1 MKGNSCNHGRARS
14 SNAYFLVPTFRS
26 WTPEN
31 RAGTNPWEKL
41 NPAYSRSGHRVRAI
55 QLVVCSVLLY
65 APLASEQAWAVSLL
79 LVFTVAGTISGLAF
93 LRISCDH
100 GLLMKQRFAHAGF
113 LVCVVFS
120 FIFPLYYRVYQLA
133 GAVSFGP
140 LPLPLEAYLAGIYSV
155 MASMIVAFAYALQAP
170 APGFTLGYRNFV
182 KATIL
187 PTILVVPTFYAM
199 LSSFFV
205 TQILALVVAMS
216 TDFVLSHTLIEAFV
230 LLWWFFLTAVL
241 LLFVKGHHS
250 ANKVLRQEAVGLV
263 LIMSTTF
270 LFNYPYY
277 LMLGSAGVL
286 LLCYPL
292 NRSRI

>member
-1 MKGNSCNHGRARS
+1 M
-14 SNAYFLVPTFRS
+14 
-26 WTPEN
+26 
-31 RAGTNPWEKL
+31 
-41 NPAYSRSGHRVRAI
+41 
-55 QLVVCSVLLY
+55 
-65 APLASEQAWAVSLL
+65 
-79 LVFTVAGTISGLAF
+79 
-93 LRISCDH
+93 
-100 GLLMKQRFAHAGF
+100 
-113 LVCVVFS
+113 
-120 FIFPLYYRVYQLA
+120 
-133 GAVSFGP
+133 
-140 LPLPLEAYLAGIYSV
+140 
-155 MASMIVAFAYALQAP
+155 
-170 APGFTLGYRNFV
+170 

-241 LLFVKGHHS
+241 LLFLKGHHS

-277 LMLGSAGVL
+277 LMLGTAGVL

-292 NRSRI
+292 NKSRI

>member
-155 MASMIVAFAYALQAP
+155 MASMIVAFAYVLQAP

-241 LLFVKGHHS
+241 LLFLKGHHS
-250 ANKVLRQEAVGLV
+250 ANRCYGKRR
-263 LIMSTTF
+263 
-270 LFNYPYY
+270 
-277 LMLGSAGVL
+277 SAS
-286 LLCYPL
+286 C
-292 NRSRI
+292 S